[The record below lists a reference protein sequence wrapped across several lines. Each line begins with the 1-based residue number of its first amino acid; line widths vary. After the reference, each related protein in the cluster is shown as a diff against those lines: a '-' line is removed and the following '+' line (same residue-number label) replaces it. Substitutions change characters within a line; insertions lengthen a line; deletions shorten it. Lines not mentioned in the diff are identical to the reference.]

1 MEFIF
6 IGIVIVAI
14 IAYLILVYVRKK
26 YLERLAI
33 TNQQINNLLN
43 ETLEKKLADISQLNL
58 TGESLTEFEK
68 LDKAYRYL
76 VNRQFPELSETL
88 AVLEESVA
96 QNRFLAAKQEFEV
109 LDKKLTNTNKRYH
122 EIKQDLQK
130 IEQNTKEQQQAVETL
145 RERYRGVRKTLLS
158 KSFAFGPSLDTLED
172 TLARVEKQFDDYI
185 KLMENGDY
193 IVSLPSLESLKKETS
208 QLEEAISAIP
218 PLYKDLHNV
227 FPEQYEELQQA
238 TKQMKE
244 QGYAFEMNVD
254 EELTQ
259 IQKLIE
265 TMSAQIIDLEVQA
278 AKKTDENLIKQ
289 IDQLYDE
296 VEKQYVA
303 RAKVEAKEKY
313 YFDFLKHAQK
323 QQHDLMV
330 SLERLKQNY
339 TLTHNEVEDA
349 QELEHDLVE
358 IQAHQAKYLEQKE
371 SKKVIYQQQLDLYI
385 KNLEK
390 LVKIEEKQ
398 TEINEGIAG
407 LWKEEKEARLAV
419 ENFDL
424 EIHKLKRTVEKL
436 NLPGLS
442 NEYLDYFYR
451 VVQEIKDLDHALS
464 RAQINMDEIT
474 KSLINTQAD
483 LDVLTAKTNEIIDS
497 SILAEEMLQYSNRY
511 RNRYP
516 EISQAYQEALEQFK
530 QYDYVGALDTI
541 SHAIDAVD
549 PEAFGKISRA
559 YEEQKNTTK

>member
-371 SKKVIYQQQLDLYI
+371 AKKVVYQQQLDLYI